1 MNKIAKTALM
11 TGVALCVAGVVLSG
25 AGYFAGGKDFTYTS
39 DHMYVSGGNSFPH
52 KNLAVMKKEQI
63 DDFTKLNVDFENFD
77 LDIRTSDDDH
87 YYMEYK
93 LEKNGRK
100 NPLTWKDKDGELTL
114 EESAGGSGSYYITY
128 DLGIFSTH
136 ADLTEK
142 KDALNTVILYIPEK
156 AQLSEAELQLSDGD
170 LTVDKLFCKEADVK
184 LSSGDLILTEGEIGD
199 FTAKL
204 GDGDFIA
211 DKFKADQMELKN
223 SNGIVKAD
231 SAELG
236 AADIELED
244 GDLNMKELRCTDS
257 FSLKSG
263 NGDVV
268 LKKAVLK
275 DGEISLGDGELVMN
289 NSSFGGDMDIKN
301 SCGDVSVKMAAG
313 TTENTNIYLKA
324 SDGEVD
330 ASGIST
336 GGTGSDGDEYSMYE
350 NKVGGSAPTLNV
362 KCGDGDITLTE
373 TDR

>member
-39 DHMYVSGGNSFPH
+39 DHMYVSGGNSSPH

-184 LSSGDLILTEGEIGD
+184 LSGGDLILTEGEIGD

-301 SCGDVSVKMAAG
+301 SCGDVSVEMAAG

-350 NKVGGSAPTLNV
+350 NKVGGFAPTLNV

>member
-39 DHMYVSGGNSFPH
+39 DHMYVSGGNSSPH

-136 ADLTEK
+136 GDLTEK

-184 LSSGDLILTEGEIGD
+184 LSGGDLILTEGEIGD

-211 DKFKADQMELKN
+211 NKFKADQMELKN

-301 SCGDVSVKMAAG
+301 SCGDVSVEMAAG

>member
-39 DHMYVSGGNSFPH
+39 DHMYVSGGNSSPH

-244 GDLNMKELRCTDS
+244 GNLNMKELRCTDS

-301 SCGDVSVKMAAG
+301 SCGDVSVEMAAG

>member
-39 DHMYVSGGNSFPH
+39 DHMYVSGGNSSPH

-184 LSSGDLILTEGEIGD
+184 LSGGDLILTEGEIGD

-301 SCGDVSVKMAAG
+301 SCGDVSVEMAAG

>member
-1 MNKIAKTALM
+1 MNKIAKTVLM
-11 TGVALCVAGVVLSG
+11 TGTALCVAGVVLST
-25 AGYFAGGKDFTYTS
+25 AGYFAGGKDFTYAS
-39 DHMYVSGGNSFPH
+39 DHVYVSGGNSSAH

-156 AQLSEAELQLSDGD
+156 AQLSEAEIQLSDGD

-244 GDLNMKELRCTDS
+244 GNLNMKELRCTDS

-301 SCGDVSVKMAAG
+301 SCGDVSVEMAAG

>member
-39 DHMYVSGGNSFPH
+39 DHMYVSGGNSSPH

-100 NPLTWKDKDGELTL
+100 NPLTWKDKNGELTL
-114 EESAGGSGSYYITY
+114 EESVGGSGSYYITY

-184 LSSGDLILTEGEIGD
+184 LSGGDLILTEGEIGD

-301 SCGDVSVKMAAG
+301 SCGDVSVEMAAG

-350 NKVGGSAPTLNV
+350 NKVGGFAPTLNV

>member
-1 MNKIAKTALM
+1 MNKIAKTVLM
-11 TGVALCVAGVVLSG
+11 TGTALCAAGVVLST

-39 DHMYVSGGNSFPH
+39 DHMYVSGGNSSSR
-52 KNLAVMKKEQI
+52 KNLTVMKKEQI

-156 AQLSEAELQLSDGD
+156 AHLSEAKFQLSDGD

-184 LSSGDLILTEGEIGD
+184 LSSGDLLLTEGEIGD
-199 FTAKL
+199 FT
-204 GDGDFIA
+204 
-211 DKFKADQMELKN
+211 
-223 SNGIVKAD
+223 VK
-231 SAELG
+231 
-236 AADIELED
+236 LED

-301 SCGDVSVKMAAG
+301 SCGDVSVEMAAG

-330 ASGIST
+330 ASGISI

-362 KCGDGDITLTE
+362 ECGDGDITLTE
-373 TDR
+373 TADFT